1 MQSVS
6 ISVNQ
11 WQSVAI
17 SGNQWQLAT
26 CRLERPR
33 LLRLV
38 LCAQVCMQSLG
49 NRPERSCQPQ
59 LRLLV
64 GRGAVLGAVRVRA

>member
-1 MQSVS
+1 MHSD
-6 ISVNQ
+6 
-11 WQSVAI
+11 AI
-17 SGNQWQLAT
+17 SGNQWQSAT

-59 LRLLV
+59 LCLLI